1 MKEYS
6 VKKIVISRQPKMKE
20 MWCLASSLS
29 DIATQ
34 TILNLYGK
42 RWGIETS
49 FRDEKDLQFGLG
61 LKKSRIKSCIRRD
74 RLFVI
79 SAIAI
84 IFLTLL
90 GAACEKSGYDR
101 YLKANTA
108 KKRTH
113 SLFTQG
119 KAIFVLIKT
128 LDSCWHQRIFAA
140 LSDITKRLD
149 IAQEELF
156 VI

>member
-1 MKEYS
+1 
-6 VKKIVISRQPKMKE
+6 

-61 LKKSRIKSCIRRD
+61 LKKSRIKSCTRRD
-74 RLFVI
+74 RILLL

-84 IFLTLL
+84 IFLTIL
-90 GAACEKSGYDR
+90 GAACESAGYDR
-101 YLKANTA
+101 YLKANTV

-113 SLFTQG
+113 SLLRQG
-119 KAIFVLIKT
+119 KAIWNRILTIEPPWK
-128 LDSCWHQRIFAA
+128 QRILSA
-140 LSDITKRLD
+140 LVDILKSMNF
-149 IAQEELF
+149 IHSEPF
-156 VI
+156 IV